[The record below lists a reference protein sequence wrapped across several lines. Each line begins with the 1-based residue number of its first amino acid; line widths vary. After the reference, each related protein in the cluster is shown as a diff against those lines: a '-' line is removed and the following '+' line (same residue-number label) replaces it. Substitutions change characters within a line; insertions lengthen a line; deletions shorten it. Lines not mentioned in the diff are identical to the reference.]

1 MDKIIRKYFLDSIS
15 TSELNLLLEWLK
27 NEENEKMFKGYAR
40 ECYDLD
46 LALQEVDVDYE
57 YQILINKI
65 RYKKSFYQKWGK
77 WAAVFVG
84 IIGLSW
90 VFMLNDSTPKTN
102 IDNNAITLKLDNG
115 DIKIVSEDGNER
127 ILNKKG
133 EIVSVKEGD
142 ELNYNKLS
150 DKQNSEKLVF
160 NELNI
165 PYGKKMKIVLSDG
178 SLVHLNAGSTLKY
191 PVKFLNG
198 MERKVFLSGEA
209 YFDIA
214 KDKLHTFVVNT
225 QNINV
230 QALGTKFNVNSYKE
244 DSEISTALVE
254 GSVGVYNVD
263 EKFDAK
269 ASTVLMPG
277 YKASWNKSENRMNIN
292 EVDIEEH
299 IAWTKGQLLFKSK
312 SFTDIIK
319 VLERTYD
326 VTIINNYQFLNEE
339 RFIAKFDTETI
350 EQILISFQNSEKF
363 SYKINGNKI
372 TIDKPN

>member
-1 MDKIIRKYFLDSIS
+1 MDKVIRKYFLGSIS
-15 TSELNLLLEWLK
+15 TLELNLLLEWLK
-27 NEENEKMFKGYAR
+27 HDENEKVFKRYAK
-40 ECYDLD
+40 ECYDLN
-46 LALQEVDVDYE
+46 LALQEADVDYE
-57 YQILINKI
+57 YQVLISKI
-65 RYKKSFYQKWGK
+65 RYKKSYYQKWGK
-77 WAAVFVG
+77 WAAIFIA
-84 IIGLSW
+84 IIGISGF
-90 VFMLNDSTPKTN
+90 FMLNDSSPNTH
-102 IDNNAITLKLDNG
+102 IDNVITLKLDNG
-115 DIKIVSEDGNER
+115 DVKIISDDGNEK

-150 DKQNSEKLVF
+150 GEQNSEKLVF

-178 SLVHLNAGSTLKY
+178 TLIHLNAGSTLKY

-214 KDKLHTFVVNT
+214 KDKSHPFIVNT

-244 DSEISTALVE
+244 DNEISTALVE
-254 GSVGVYNVD
+254 GSVGVYNVG
-263 EKFDAK
+263 EKFDVK
-269 ASTVLMPG
+269 VSTVLMPG
-277 YKASWNKSENRMNIN
+277 YKASWNKSKNIMNIN
-292 EVDIEEH
+292 EVDIEEY
-299 IAWTKGQLLFKSK
+299 IAWTRGELLFKSK
-312 SFTDIIK
+312 AFSDIIK
-319 VLERTYD
+319 ILERNYD
-326 VTIINNYQFLNEE
+326 VTIINNYQFLNEQ
-339 RFIAKFDTETI
+339 RFFAKFDTETI
-350 EQILISFQNSEKF
+350 EQILISFQNSEQF